1 MTFALVVITGM
12 SISSVVSS
20 VVVTSVRN
28 REKAAR
34 DAKEDARDAKK
45 RAREE
50 KAEAKEKA
58 SKEANEAAKA
68 EVVEAKRIEKESSE
82 WATMLN
88 NFMVAQLFKGDLTK
102 YVNDGN
108 AGVPGE
114 LAPHV
119 LKKLK
124 RRHSSKLRHCKDTKD
139 INQDLRLLSYNPVP
153 LDFEMLLD
161 FGLPIDEFMWDRFFY
176 APPAAPG
183 LWKYES
189 GEDLRGGGFHLHKNS
204 NPPLLEGE
212 KDHNTRICLEKC
224 AKEPNC
230 KAVVFNGN
238 RELCW
243 AKDSLESGGI
253 GRSSNRD
260 NYKKCKSGD
269 EFSDCKKIEFGVDAP
284 PGSALE
290 ITKCY
295 ENKTK
300 GMPDFFDSDNCE
312 RNKHLEY
319 MRNCGGPDLFTCP
332 CSSDPNPNPKP
343 KSTDDNNV
351 RFYKECNFRG
361 DHYIV
366 KPWSGRDWNNQ
377 MGGKFIQGIKSIII
391 PDGIVVKFYEED
403 KDSKKKELIKEVKGP
418 WYQACSDKFVKVN
431 LIVTENLK

>member
-45 RAREE
+45 RARQE
-50 KAEAKEKA
+50 KAVAKEKA
-58 SKEANEAAKA
+58 SKEANEAARA

-102 YVNDGN
+102 YVNNGN
-108 AGVPGE
+108 VEVPGE

-124 RRHSSKLRHCKDTKD
+124 KRPSSKLRHCKETKD
-139 INQDLRLLSYNPVP
+139 INQDLRFLHYNPRSHFNV
-153 LDFEMLLD
+153 FVEHEI
-161 FGLPIDEFMWDRFFY
+161 PINGKMWDFFFTHKEEGKEG
-176 APPAAPG
+176 AA
-183 LWKYES
+183 LK
-189 GEDLRGGGFHLHKNS
+189 
-204 NPPLLEGE
+204 
-212 KDHNTRICLEKC
+212 
-224 AKEPNC
+224 
-230 KAVVFNGN
+230 
-238 RELCW
+238 
-243 AKDSLESGGI
+243 
-253 GRSSNRD
+253 
-260 NYKKCKSGD
+260 
-269 EFSDCKKIEFGVDAP
+269 
-284 PGSALE
+284 

-295 ENKTK
+295 DNKSK
-300 GMPDFFDSDNCE
+300 WLPDYFDSDNCQ

-319 MRNCGGPDLFTCP
+319 LGNCGGQDYLYCP
-332 CSSDPNPNPKP
+332 CKASEADIVSILNKP
-343 KSTDDNNV
+343 KDNNV
-351 RFYKECNFRG
+351 HFYKECNFRG

-366 KPWSGRDWNNQ
+366 KPRSGRDWNNQ
-377 MGGKFIQGIKSIII
+377 MWGKFIQGIKSIII

-418 WYQACSDKFVKVN
+418 WYQACTDKFVKVN